1 MIKIPLV
8 LMTVLSL
15 LLPGQLPLVADT
27 GTIGV
32 SLAGYPSADIVRADA
47 SDKNMR
53 PEPISTAEVDSLMT
67 ALVSSHAGDRNLITP
82 AYKGSND
89 VHMLSD
95 AYQTKYIAEV
105 FEYWPAPG
113 QFINKEP
120 LGHPLSAA
128 SITAGVNGIISLGAF
143 GGHIIFRFEEPVVNH
158 PDNPYGI
165 DFILFGN
172 ALTDFS
178 EPGIVSVMKD
188 ENGNGLPDDVWY
200 ELAGSDH
207 FFSGT
212 LWDSRVSYY
221 NPGGDSASDVF
232 WADEA
237 GQHGYIYAKP
247 FHQQPYYPGQAL
259 FPFVDAEMYTVSG
272 TRIVGHTDLSDP
284 MSIKSHQRAFGYAD
298 NRPRRSAPWHVPAN
312 PYSREVSNAG
322 GDGFDIGWAVDS
334 LAQYVNLDTIHFV
347 KVHTGMLADAGV
359 LGEISTEI
367 SGGAIVKPD
376 PVAGGVLDMVVIRD
390 LPAVITT
397 KEMQLEALAF
407 RKGRVQWDE
416 EIHWS
421 ADLNGSHIDESGVI
435 RFTEDGE
442 LSLTA
447 YLAGNPAIFD
457 VVTSRVKIQDDPTSV
472 METDHI
478 RVLALPNPAKDYVQ
492 MTGANNAT
500 VTLFSMGGMRIRTW
514 LDYSS
519 GQSIFVGDL
528 NPGIYILR
536 VDAQYTISKL
546 RLIIQ

>member
-1 MIKIPLV
+1 MA
-8 LMTVLSL
+8 VLSL
-15 LLPGQLPLVADT
+15 LLPGQLPLVAGTD
-27 GTIGV
+27 TIGV
-32 SLAGYPSADIVRADA
+32 SLSGYPLANGVRNDA
-47 SDKNMR
+47 SYERIR
-53 PEPISTAEVDSLMT
+53 PEPIPNAEVDGLKT
-67 ALVSSHAGDRNLITP
+67 GHNGSHTGDRNLITP
-82 AYKGSND
+82 AYMGSND
-89 VHMLSD
+89 VHVASD
-95 AYQTKYIAEV
+95 TYQTKFIAEV

-128 SITAGVNGIISLGAF
+128 SITAGADGIVSLGAF
-143 GGHIIFRFEEPVVNH
+143 GGHVIFRFEEPVANH

-172 ALTDFS
+172 ALTGYS

-207 FFSGT
+207 FFTST
-212 LWDSRVSYY
+212 IWESRVSYY
-221 NPGGDSASDVF
+221 NPGGDSASDVL
-232 WADEA
+232 WEDET

-247 FHQQPYYPGQAL
+247 FHQQPYYPDQAL
-259 FPFVDAEMYTVSG
+259 FPFVDAEKYTVSG
-272 TRIVGHTDLSDP
+272 TRILGHTDLSDP
-284 MSIKSHQRAFGYAD
+284 IYIKSKQRAFGYAD

-334 LAQYVNLDTIHFV
+334 LAQYMNLDTIHFV

-376 PVAGGVLDMVVIRD
+376 PAAAGVLDMVVISD
-390 LPAVITT
+390 LPDVITA

-407 RKGRVQWDE
+407 RKGRVQWDA

-457 VVTSRVKIQDDPTSV
+457 VVTSRVSIQDDPTSV

-492 MTGANNAT
+492 MTGADNAN
-500 VTLFSMGGMRIRTW
+500 VTLFSMGGVRIRTW
-514 LDYSS
+514 LDYAS

-528 NPGIYILR
+528 SPGVYILR
-536 VDAQYTISKL
+536 VDNQEKISKL